1 MAEFN
6 IPRIRYR
13 WKGYWTT
20 TTAYIEDD
28 IVFYAGSSWACIRP
42 HTAGNFNTDQTYLA
56 DPLDS
61 AASSAWTKVT
71 DGYKFRGVWTSSTIY
86 GPGEIAIAGGNLYL
100 CVTGHTSALYFETN
114 ITDWDIFV
122 EGNNWRTTWTPGSV
136 YKAGDVVAYN
146 GIVYRCIREH
156 VAGTTAEGIVIGDG
170 DSTNDSTAETWEI
183 VYDNIKFVGT
193 YAVSTRYRVND
204 LVKYGG
210 SVLRCIEE
218 HTSSSVTGN
227 INNNNFTTEF
237 RGFNFYN
244 NWSNAEYY
252 AIGDVVRNGGYVYVS
267 VVNNFNSEPGETHLY
282 PAGNPSW
289 SLVTKAINLVG
300 DWIAGQQYRAGDLVR
315 RGGQLY
321 VAVSNLL
328 QDGSTVDYLD
338 LSNWEIV
345 IPSIEWKGKWT
356 TDINYELGDIS
367 LYYGTSYKCNQSHTS
382 GLNNFPGDNGSGYN
396 YWDVLIAGGSN
407 VGLTALSDLL
417 VYGLSRGNV
426 GDGSTVGTTSISIG
440 NTDELL
446 MVEPN
451 NTINYNIWG
460 SLNRILHVKPDGLD
474 DSSDATRGVN
484 YFKPYK
490 TIQYAVRQA
499 SLGAEEV
506 TTTIKIWPGIYE
518 EVLPIIVPVNTAI
531 VGDELR
537 SVTIK
542 PNQPSVERF
551 DDTPAIVVI
560 LDQLSSLIDELLTGG
575 QVNKSSTNPED
586 PVIPTLAGEL
596 SSSAVA
602 IEIQTI
608 ISNMKSYIRYYTV
621 NIGSPPDL
629 AGSNTAQTSI
639 EYVNALTIL
648 ENNKDFLAEEAVA
661 FLNELVPSYQYDEDR
676 RREDIKHYID
686 AWKHDIIYTGN
697 YRSILEARW
706 YSNDIIGSAAEDMFY
721 LRNSTGVRNMTLSGL
736 VGTLAPTVEFEL
748 YQRPNGGS
756 FVSLDPGWGPD
767 HEEVWISSRSP
778 YIQNVT
784 NFGTAATGQ
793 KIDGNLHNGGNRSI
807 TSNDF
812 TQVISDGIGAHV
824 LNGGRG
830 ELVSVFSY
838 YGHIGMFAEAG
849 GIIRSLNGNSSYG
862 AYGTVADGNDPAET
876 PFYGYVNNRT
886 EEAQIANAF
895 AGEINDEILIVEF
908 SNAGQEYS
916 NAVYTVVGSGTG
928 ASLIQE
934 EYRDN
939 AVFEAQVR
947 NAPGDPGG
955 TEGAGGYIL
964 AGNNAQFGDTLTIT
978 LATND
983 EITQAEILGTRII
996 LTSGEG
1002 TGQYGYVQAYNEA
1015 IRQVTVYR
1023 ESDNQ
1028 PGWDHVIPGTPSKDP
1043 LTTGTRYLFEPRISF
1058 SAPPF
1063 TAELI
1068 TSPTTASWAS
1078 VAYGETLETYTS
1090 VAGTVGSGT
1099 TLDVS
1104 PSTATWNVT
1113 KNGRSYVVTLVNGG
1127 AGYED
1132 EQTITIDGSDI
1143 GGIDIENDIT
1153 VTVKSISDDST
1164 NSILTFE
1171 YEGIAASGK
1180 FVMTPS
1186 NGEFSVY
1193 SSNGS
1198 DWLASPLP
1206 SSGNWKAIA
1215 AGNNKFV
1222 AIKFNSANAILSTDG
1237 ITWSSTTLP
1246 STSNWNGVAYGL
1258 ASNNSTGLFLA
1269 VSGQNDAGA
1278 YSLDGAT
1285 WSSTT
1290 LPNVGDSTQ
1299 SEWKDVAYGKNIF
1312 VAIANSSNAVAVGSY
1327 NASTNVWTWTGVVVE
1342 VQDSTTEDWS
1352 SIAYGNGRFVVVS
1365 TSGDVSYS
1373 FNGTQWYTTSA
1384 GMPQPASTEMYW
1396 KQIRYGQGVFFAVC
1410 ETSAGSTTT
1419 FAATSYDGIVWT
1431 SRTLATAHRWGVI
1444 GFGNPDISLGDSTAS
1459 NSRPIWIAAPSTT
1472 SSDINRIFTGAR
1484 TLGRAVVS
1492 SGNIDEIKLWE
1503 PGSGYLSP
1511 PTVTFTDPN
1520 NTSNAYVN
1528 PRLADGVLAQ
1538 PTFLSGG
1545 TAYRTSTTVISV
1557 VGNGFADIIPRGRFI
1572 TLSGLERIPGPG
1584 AQFRFG
1590 GREDAYTVVVT
1601 GIEVTPE
1608 NGNFRST
1615 FQISP
1620 VLTYNDDIRENTEV
1634 EIREKYSQIR
1644 ITGHDFLDIGTG
1656 NFEETNYPTLYA
1668 SGNYTTAPENETVQL
1683 NGGRVF
1689 YTSTDQSGNFRTG
1702 ELFAVEQAT
1711 GIVTISADFFELQGL
1726 TELALG
1732 GVRLGGTGAVVR
1744 EFSTDPLFI
1753 ADSNNVVPTQRAVK
1767 SYLATRLNIGGSDL
1781 LTSSFIAGTVRVGP
1795 NLINSTAELTID
1807 VPVIANFAGSG
1818 AGVNGMMLAASL
1830 FYRSF
1835 RDDV

>member
-42 HTAGNFNTDQTYLA
+42 HTAGNFNTDQTYLVTPE
-56 DPLDS
+56 DT
-61 AASSAWTKVT
+61 AASPAWVKVT
-71 DGYKFRGVWTSSTIY
+71 DGYQFRGVWASSTIY
-86 GPGEIAIAGGNLYL
+86 GLGDIVIAGGNLYL
-100 CVTGHTSALYFETN
+100 CATGHTSALYFETN

-122 EGNNWRTTWTPGSV
+122 EGNNWRTTWTPNSV
-136 YKAGDVVAYN
+136 YKTGDVVAYN

-156 VAGTTAEGIVIGDG
+156 VAGRTEEGIVIGDG

-183 VYDNIKFVGT
+183 VYDNVKFVGT
-193 YAVSTRYRVND
+193 YAINTRYRVND

-210 SVLRCIEE
+210 SLLRCTEE
-218 HTSSSVTGN
+218 HTSSSVAGN

-237 RGFNFYN
+237 RGFNFYS
-244 NWSNAEYY
+244 NWSNSEYY
-252 AIGDVVRNGGYVYVS
+252 AIGDVVRHGGYVYVS
-267 VVNNFNSEPGETHLY
+267 GANNINNEPGESATY
-282 PAGNPSW
+282 SAGNPNW
-289 SLVTKAINLVG
+289 TLITKAINLVG
-300 DWIAGQQYRAGDLVR
+300 TWDNTQTYKAGDLVR

-321 VAVSNLL
+321 VALVNTVS
-328 QDGSTVDYLD
+328 DGSSLDYLD
-338 LSNWEIV
+338 SSNWELLA
-345 IPSIEWKGKWT
+345 PGQEWKGTWVT
-356 TDINYELGDIS
+356 ATEYEVNDIVFHVGSTYICNIS
-367 LYYGTSYKCNQSHTS
+367 HVSMENTY
-382 GLNNFPGDNGSGYN
+382 PGDNGSGYN
-396 YWDVLIAGGSN
+396 YWSTLVEGGDVGTQYLG
-407 VGLTALSDLL
+407 DML
-417 VYGLSRGNV
+417 VYGLSRTVAN
-426 GDGSTVGTTSISIG
+426 DGSTVGPTRVAIAAEDEVLKVGTDATVYYDPWGTTARIFHIRPDG
-440 NTDELL
+440 VDDDTD
-446 MVEPN
+446 
-451 NTINYNIWG
+451 
-460 SLNRILHVKPDGLD
+460 LNRGL
-474 DSSDATRGVN
+474 N
-484 YFKPYK
+484 YFKPWK
-490 TIQYAVRQA
+490 TIHFACRKANDGY
-499 SLGAEEV
+499 LG

-518 EVLPIIVPVNTAI
+518 EVLPIIVPKNTAV

-537 SVTIK
+537 AVTIK
-542 PNQPSVERF
+542 PNTPSTERF
-551 DDTPAIVVI
+551 DDRPAIVVI
-560 LDQLSSLIDELLTGG
+560 LDRFYAIIEDLLTG
-575 QVNKSSTNPED
+575 VEVTKSVTNTETQY
-586 PVIPTLAGEL
+586 IPA
-596 SSSAVA
+596 SSANYSTAEVA
-602 IEIQTI
+602 LEVKDI
-608 ISNMKSYIRYYTV
+608 ILDMKSYINYNILGTGIPPTLTGSMTLV
-621 NIGSPPDL
+621 ND
-629 AGSNTAQTSI
+629 AAH
-639 EYVNALTIL
+639 VNAIMIL
-648 ENNKDFLAEEAVA
+648 EANKNFLAEEAVA

-676 RREDIKHYID
+676 RRIDIKRYIA
-686 AWKHDIIYTGN
+686 AWTNDITYTGN
-697 YRSILEARW
+697 YKSILEARW
-706 YSNDIIGSAAEDMFY
+706 YVNDIIGSAAEDMFY
-721 LRNSTGVRNMTLSGL
+721 LRDTSGVRNVTLSGL
-736 VGTLAPTVEFEL
+736 TGELAPNNEFEL

-767 HEEVWISSRSP
+767 HEDTWIINRSP

-793 KIDGNLHNGGNRSI
+793 KIDGNLHNGGNKSI

-824 LNGGRG
+824 LNGGRA
-830 ELVSVFSY
+830 ELVSVFTY
-838 YGHIGMFAEAG
+838 YAHIGMFAENG
-849 GIIRSLNGNSSYG
+849 GIIRATNGNSSYG
-862 AYGTVADGNDPAET
+862 SFGVIADSNDPAET
-876 PFYGYVNNRT
+876 PAYGYVNNRT

-895 AGEINDEILIVEF
+895 AGEINDEILVVEF

-916 NAVYTVVGSGTG
+916 TATYTVVGSGTG

-983 EITQAEILGTRII
+983 NITEAEILGTRII

-1002 TGQYGYVQAYNEA
+1002 TGQYGYVQAYDELS
-1015 IRQVTVYR
+1015 RQVTVYR

-1043 LTTGTRYLFEPRISF
+1043 LTTGTRYLFEPRITF

-1063 TAELI
+1063 TAELV
-1068 TSPTTASWAS
+1068 TSPTTAAWAA
-1078 VAYGETLETYTS
+1078 VAYGETLETYTGVGGS
-1090 VAGTVGSGT
+1090 VGSGT
-1099 TLDVS
+1099 TLDVE
-1104 PSTATWNVT
+1104 PLTATWNVT
-1113 KNGRSYVVTLVNGG
+1113 KIGRSYVVTSLNGG

-1132 EQTITIDGSDI
+1132 EQTITIAGSDV

-1153 VTVKSISDDST
+1153 ITVKSISDDST

-1171 YEGIAASGK
+1171 YEGIAASGR
-1180 FVMTPS
+1180 FVIMPNS
-1186 NGEFSVY
+1186 GGFSVY

-1206 SSGNWKAIA
+1206 SSGNWKSIA
-1215 AGNNKFV
+1215 AGDNKFV
-1222 AIKFNSANAILSTDG
+1222 AVKFNSANAILSTDG
-1237 ITWSSTTLP
+1237 ISWSSTALP
-1246 STSNWNGVAYGL
+1246 STSNWNSVTYGL
-1258 ASNNSTGLFLA
+1258 AENNSTGLFLA
-1269 VSGQNDAGA
+1269 VSGQSDAGA
-1278 YSLDGAT
+1278 YTLDGAT
-1285 WSSTT
+1285 WLSTT

-1299 SEWKDVAYGKNIF
+1299 SEWKDVAYGKGKF

-1327 NASTNVWTWTGVVVE
+1327 NSATATWTWTGVIVE
-1342 VQDSTTEDWS
+1342 VQDSTPEDWS
-1352 SIAYGNGRFVVVS
+1352 SIAYGNNRFVIVS

-1373 FNGTQWYTTSA
+1373 FDGVQWYTSSA
-1384 GMPQPASTEMYW
+1384 GMPQAASTEMYW
-1396 KQIRYGQGVFFAVC
+1396 KQLRYGQGVFFAVC
-1410 ETSAGSTTT
+1410 ETSTGTTTT

-1431 SRTLATAHRWGVI
+1431 SRTLTANQRWGVI

-1459 NSRPIWIAAPSTT
+1459 NSRPMWIAAPSTA

-1484 TLGRAVVS
+1484 TLGRAVVET
-1492 SGNIDEIKLWE
+1492 GNIVEIKLWE

-1520 NTSNAYVN
+1520 NAVDAYVN

-1538 PTFLSGG
+1538 PTFLNRGAS
-1545 TAYRTSTTVISV
+1545 YRTSTTVISV
-1557 VGNGFADIIPRGRFI
+1557 VGDGFADIIPRGRFI
-1572 TLSGLERIPGPG
+1572 TLSGLERVPGPG

-1590 GREDAYTVVVT
+1590 GRTDAYTVVVT
-1601 GIEVTPE
+1601 GIETTPE
-1608 NGNFRST
+1608 NGTLRST

-1620 VLTYNDDIRENTEV
+1620 RLSYDDDIRENTEV
-1634 EIREKYSQIR
+1634 EIREKYSQVR
-1644 ITGHDFLDIGTG
+1644 ITGHDFLDVGTG
-1656 NFEETNYPTLYA
+1656 NFEETNYPELY
-1668 SGNYTTAPENETVQL
+1668 STGNYTASPENEIEEL

-1711 GIVTISADFFELQGL
+1711 GIVTISADFFELNGL

-1744 EFSTDPLFI
+1744 EFSTDTLFI
-1753 ADSNNVVPTQRAVK
+1753 ADSNNIVPTQRATK
-1767 SYLATRLNIGGSDL
+1767 AYLATRLNIGGSDL
-1781 LTSSFIAGTVRVGP
+1781 LTSSFVAGTVRVGP
-1795 NLINSTAELTID
+1795 NLINSTAELTVD
-1807 VPVIANFAGSG
+1807 VPVMVNFSGSG
-1818 AGVNGMMLAASL
+1818 AGVSGTMVAASM